1 MHWEE
6 RNGDNGSGRK
16 AGNSPA
22 RRLRRTA
29 VLLLAGLLL
38 GAAGVWPGSSAGGG
52 IGTARAEV
60 VSVPH
65 VEAIRVALFIESGK
79 YSAVTQAATLSSESG
94 MTLRLRSAA
103 GGPPVYQAAPKEPVR
118 IYDANGYSA
127 LLLETGD
134 AAQARSLAQ
143 KLAAGGNAAQLIERE
158 KSRQTAWQVFVGPY
172 PTKEAA
178 AAAAQKAA
186 AMAGGQPPVIAGP
199 LRLAAGTFAAAA
211 DAAKQAAAI
220 AQAGFDADV
229 AVVAG
234 PAAQPAYAV
243 LVGGEAD
250 ESALQALRSRLA
262 AAVPGLALTAH
273 DPSEAYVLKRT
284 EHAVTADGTTAGAG
298 LAIGGTEP
306 KLWAEPN
313 GKDGAIQVKERF
325 GRSYRG
331 GIELTK
337 LNGKL
342 AVVNEL
348 PLEQYVASVVG
359 SELMTGWPEEAL
371 KAQAVAARTFALR
384 QGTKYQIAHVSDTTM
399 DQVYKG
405 VEAEAPDIVTAVQ
418 ETAGEVL
425 VHGGGLIEPLFSSS
439 AGGRTAESTE
449 VWGNPVSYF
458 KSIESPDEVAAASKK
473 PWYRIVLP
481 NGKSGYVHSD
491 YARDTGAT
499 NPAGLP
505 YYESTEPALNVR
517 PAPYVDNQGNASVFQ
532 LGLTDRFV
540 VIDKVT
546 ESNPYEWIRGPFT
559 AAQLKETINAG
570 SEVKVNG
577 PLERLEV
584 TKRGPSGRAIEVSAN
599 GQALKPKYPDAYR
612 SLLNGLPSTLF
623 EIEET
628 GRYTILGAN
637 DSVRNQSPS
646 MSSPYVLSANADRPS
661 AQSGT
666 SYVLSGDGK
675 VRAVTAEPQYVFRGT
690 GFGHGLGMSQWGARG
705 LAEQGYDYKK
715 ILQTYYTGVSILKG

>member
-1 MHWEE
+1 MHWEV

-16 AGNSPA
+16 SGNPPA
-22 RRLRRTA
+22 RRPRRAA
-29 VLLLAGLLL
+29 VLLMAGLLL
-38 GAAGVWPGSSAGGG
+38 GTAGVWPGSIAGGG
-52 IGTARAEV
+52 MGTARAESA
-60 VSVPH
+60 SVPH
-65 VEAIRVALFIESGK
+65 LDAIRVALFIESGK
-79 YSAVTQAATLSSESG
+79 YSAVTQAVTLSSESG
-94 MTLRLRSAA
+94 ITFRLRGSAD
-103 GGPPVYQAAPKEPVR
+103 GQPVYQAGPKEPVR

-143 KLAAGGNAAQLIERE
+143 KLAAGGNAVQLIQRE
-158 KSRQTAWQVFVGPY
+158 KNRQTAWQVFVGSY

-178 AAAAQKAA
+178 VAAAQKAA
-186 AMAGGQPPVIAGP
+186 AAAGGKPVIAGP
-199 LRLAAGTFAAAA
+199 LRLAAGTFAAEA

-229 AVVAG
+229 AVIAG
-234 PAAQPAYAV
+234 PSAQPAYAV

-250 ESALQALRSRLA
+250 ESALQALRSRLS

-284 EHAVTADGTTAGAG
+284 EHAVTADGTAAGAG

-313 GKDGAIQVKERF
+313 GTDGTIQVKERF

-331 GIELTK
+331 GIELTR

-348 PLEQYVASVVG
+348 PLEQYVSSVVG
-359 SELMTGWPEEAL
+359 SELMAGWPAEAL

-384 QGTKYQIAHVSDTTM
+384 QGTKYQIAHVSDSTM

-405 VEAEAPDIVTAVQ
+405 VEVESPDIVKAVQ
-418 ETAGEVL
+418 ATAGEVL
-425 VHGGGLIEPLFSSS
+425 VDGSGLIEPLFSSN

-458 KSIESPDEVAAASKK
+458 KSVESPDEVAAASKK

-481 NGKSGYVHSD
+481 NGKSGYIHSD
-491 YARDTGAT
+491 YARDTGET

-505 YYESTEPALNVR
+505 YYESTESGLNVR

-532 LGLTDRFV
+532 IDLTDRFV

-559 AAQLKETINAG
+559 PAQLKEKINAG
-570 SEVKVNG
+570 SEVKVTG

-584 TKRGPSGRAIEVSAN
+584 TQRGPSGRAIEVSAD

-612 SLLNGLPSTLF
+612 TLLNGLPSTLF

-628 GRYTILGAN
+628 GRYTILGAG
-637 DSVRNQSPS
+637 DSVRSQSPP
-646 MSSPYVLSANADRPS
+646 MSSPYVLSAKSDRPVE
-661 AQSGT
+661 QNGT
-666 SYVLSGDGK
+666 AYVLNGDGK
-675 VRAVTAEPQYVFRGT
+675 VRTITSEPLYVFRGT